1 MQSTGQNKFLYS
13 NSFDYQPNIDIL
25 NSVGNDPIPINFMNE
40 QLMQTCEFNQSSNI
54 DFSPEKTKRIS

>member
-40 QLMQTCEFNQSSNI
+40 QLMQTCEFN
-54 DFSPEKTKRIS
+54 